1 MTTHD
6 REFRAAGVMIEEL
19 APLQRFSLRLRPV
32 TLPQARL
39 ALGLDLPERVGALV
53 AAGQRRALCLGPDEW
68 MVEWPEGDRPALP
81 IGLPHALVDISD
93 REITWRIS
101 GPRAAELLSIGIAR
115 DLSVLSPGKGC
126 RTAFGTVQAV
136 LVREGEDAFTLS
148 VWRSFAS
155 HVAELL
161 AIGQR
166 ELACGL

>member
-6 REFRAAGVMIEEL
+6 REFRAADVTVGEL
-19 APLQRFSLRLRPV
+19 APRLRFSLRLRPDN
-32 TLPQARL
+32 LPQARL
-39 ALGLDLPERVGALV
+39 ALGLDLPEKIGGLV
-53 AAGQRRALCLGPDEW
+53 TAGQRGALCLGPDEW
-68 MVEWPEGDRPALP
+68 MLDCAEGDRPALP
-81 IGLPHALVDISD
+81 AGLPHALVEVTD
-93 REITWRIS
+93 REVTWRIS

-115 DLSVLSPGKGC
+115 DLAALSPGKGC
-126 RTAFGTVQAV
+126 RTAFGSVQAV
-136 LVREGEDAFTLS
+136 LLREGEDSFTLS

>member
-6 REFRAAGVMIEEL
+6 RNIRAAGVTVEEL
-19 APLQRFSLRLRPV
+19 APQHRFSFRIRPE
-32 TLPQARL
+32 AL
-39 ALGLDLPERVGALV
+39 AAGRQLLGLDLPERIGGLV
-53 AAGQRRALCLGPDEW
+53 KAGERRALCLGPDEW
-68 MVEWPEGDRPALP
+68 MVEFPEGDRPAP
-81 IGLPHALVDISD
+81 IVGVPYALVEISD

-115 DLSVLSPGKGC
+115 DLVGLAPSKGC

-136 LVREGEDAFTLS
+136 LVREAEDTFTLS
-148 VWRSFAS
+148 VWRSFAQ

-161 AIGQR
+161 EIGQR